1 MFLFFFV
8 VARGHR
14 DRYAR
19 WLFYSPCKTGGPAAH
34 SAGTGCTQAL
44 RAAYA
49 PTRGVDG
56 SYDPQNSERAPAR
69 TPYSPSLNGGG
80 EGGGGELGALE
91 PKWVRKTYKYIVLH
105 TCILNVFLDPFCSLA
120 NAVHKINNIYEY
132 YYLMNSYRQGSAG
145 TPRPREWAS

>member
-56 SYDPQNSERAPAR
+56 SKRPAKTVGGLLPAHPIRPASMEAGRVAEANWEHLNQNA
-69 TPYSPSLNGGG
+69 YGGHIN
-80 EGGGGELGALE
+80 
-91 PKWVRKTYKYIVLH
+91 THY
-105 TCILNVFLDPFCSLA
+105 CI
-120 NAVHKINNIYEY
+120 
-132 YYLMNSYRQGSAG
+132 SAF
-145 TPRPREWAS
+145 